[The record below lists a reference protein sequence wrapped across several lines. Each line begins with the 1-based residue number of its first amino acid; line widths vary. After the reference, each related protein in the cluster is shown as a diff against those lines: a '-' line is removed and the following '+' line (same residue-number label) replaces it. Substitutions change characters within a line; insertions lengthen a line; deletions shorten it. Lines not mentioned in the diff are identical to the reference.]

1 MTGERDEP
9 HMKLGIVKSLG
20 AGLLA
25 AGLTLAQTPQPA
37 PAQPSGALHPR
48 APRRAGM
55 MSRLNQLLNLTPDQQ
70 AQAKTIFQNARASA
84 QPLRAQVRD
93 ARLALANAVK
103 SGVPDAQIDQL
114 SNNAAQVS
122 AQLIAIRTKAFEK
135 FYNILTPDQKDK
147 LNGAMDQFLNRG
159 ANRPAAFRRAGQ

>member
-1 MTGERDEP
+1 M
-9 HMKLGIVKSLG
+9 
-20 AGLLA
+20 
-25 AGLTLAQTPQPA
+25 
-37 PAQPSGALHPR
+37 
-48 APRRAGM
+48 
-55 MSRLNQLLNLTPDQQ
+55 
-70 AQAKTIFQNARASA
+70 
-84 QPLRAQVRD
+84 RD

-103 SGVPDAQIDQL
+103 SGAPDAQIDQL

-122 AQLIAIRTKAFEK
+122 AQLIALRTKAFEK